1 MECENTLPKR
11 KYRTP
16 AQRAEIIEQ
25 YHRSG
30 LTRIAFA
37 QSHGIPIS
45 TLSKWLTA
53 TRQSSRNASPLL
65 FREVRLPIVPSSSA
79 SQWAMEVV
87 CPDGV
92 LVRCREPLPVA
103 DMAWLLRGR

>member
-1 MECENTLPKR
+1 MESENTPQKR
-11 KYRTP
+11 NYRTP

-25 YHRSG
+25 FHRSG

-37 QSHGIPIS
+37 HSQCIPIS
-45 TLSKWLTA
+45 TLSKWLRIA
-53 TRQSSRNASPLL
+53 RHASRNASPVL
-65 FREVRLPIVPSSSA
+65 FREVRLPIVPSSA

-92 LVRCREPLPVA
+92 TVRCREPLAVA
-103 DMAWLLRGR
+103 DVAWLLRGR